1 MFVHFFN
8 ADSQLGEIEGFTSG
22 VSHDVDVPMNN
33 TNCKYALDLDGRDNR
48 YTNGVTLLNSNKDK
62 PVVNQK
68 GKAFWSS
75 DKQKLMQEFCDRYY
89 DSDYGKYVNN
99 YDHMELIEKK

>member
-1 MFVHFFN
+1 
-8 ADSQLGEIEGFTSG
+8 
-22 VSHDVDVPMNN
+22 MNN